1 MMTLCFAMPSIAKLA
16 LISYSG
22 ISQLAFTLLTRP
34 AGIVLP
40 RRLTICWIL
49 LAILLPSGC
58 NSSRLATTDSTAMLS
73 AVGFENTAKPN
84 QVLAQGRIQPTKGL
98 IRLTAMPGD
107 RVEQVLVQAGQKVHK
122 LQPLIVLQSRQ
133 LRALELEAASL
144 RLEEARAL
152 RQVKQQEAELAIE
165 AASLKMQSAMQM
177 VTQANSQLVLAKKGN
192 EQSESLSRQ
201 ISSLQKLRDSP
212 LTSAAI
218 GTIELE
224 TKKNELTKFSSV
236 SEQSLLAAQ
245 QAVEISKLQLV
256 QSEKSL
262 VAAKESRK
270 LVDQA
275 TPIAS
280 LEKQMDVLKLQLE
293 QSNIVSPL
301 DGVVVSVNIEEGER
315 TAQLPLFELAD
326 LSDMVCVA
334 EVHESDVAS
343 IAIDDLAEIR
353 SSALSRML
361 KGHVVRIDRVVGAA
375 QMRSPNPMAR
385 SDFRSIPVWIKIDAN
400 DIEIAAQRLQLQV
413 DVSINKTR

>member
-1 MMTLCFAMPSIAKLA
+1 
-16 LISYSG
+16 
-22 ISQLAFTLLTRP
+22 
-34 AGIVLP
+34 
-40 RRLTICWIL
+40 
-49 LAILLPSGC
+49 
-58 NSSRLATTDSTAMLS
+58 MLR
-73 AVGFENTAKPN
+73 AVGFENAAKPN
-84 QVLAQGRIQPTKGL
+84 QVLAQGRIQPAKGL

-133 LRALELEAASL
+133 LRTLELEAASL
-144 RLEEARAL
+144 RIEEARAL

-177 VTQANSQLVLAKKGN
+177 VIQANSQLALAKKGN
-192 EQSESLSRQ
+192 EQLESLGRQ

-224 TKKNELTKFSSV
+224 TKKNELIKFSSA

-262 VAAKESRK
+262 DSAKESRR

-280 LEKQMDVLKLQLE
+280 LEKQIDVLKLQLE
-293 QSNIVSPL
+293 QSSIVSPL
-301 DGVVVSVNIEEGER
+301 EAVVVSVNIEEGER
-315 TAQLPLFELAD
+315 SAQLPLFELAD
-326 LSDMVCVA
+326 LSEMVCVA

-353 SSALSRML
+353 SSALSRTL
-361 KGHVVRIDRVVGAA
+361 KGRVVRIDRVVGAA

>member
-1 MMTLCFAMPSIAKLA
+1 
-16 LISYSG
+16 
-22 ISQLAFTLLTRP
+22 
-34 AGIVLP
+34 
-40 RRLTICWIL
+40 
-49 LAILLPSGC
+49 
-58 NSSRLATTDSTAMLS
+58 MLS

-177 VTQANSQLVLAKKGN
+177 VTQANSQLALAKKGN
-192 EQSESLSRQ
+192 EQSESLGRQ